1 MCDLA
6 SRMQCISLLL
16 DLVIRNQKNINI
28 NILEDYTNTF
38 ILHCQKQLHIA
49 QKEQNQQFFF
59 FKYQI
64 SQTAETLNSKNMT
77 GKLKKNSNIKKKE
90 VLMNTCTNHLNLYT
104 LGENKIRK
112 RRQRHARTSQTRRT
126 LCISTRER
134 QLKKIAP
141 GYERKVPQE

>member
-1 MCDLA
+1 MHITLA
-6 SRMQCISLLL
+6 GPGH
-16 DLVIRNQKNINI
+16 KKPKKYKYK
-28 NILEDYTNTF
+28 YTRR
-38 ILHCQKQLHIA
+38 LHKHIHLTLS
-49 QKEQNQQFFF
+49 KTITHSSKRTKSTIFFL
-59 FKYQI
+59 KYQI

-90 VLMNTCTNHLNLYT
+90 VLMNTCTNHLTLYT

-112 RRQRHARTSQTRRT
+112 RRQRHATTSQTRRT